1 MLFAEIQSSLI
12 AHLHGRHVSAGDSGG
27 RGGST
32 YGKSRPLDD
41 LWRFTVAS
49 RSWSQLNVTGPVP
62 MARFL
67 FSCDIFY
74 PLLHQHQKL
83 QESDVGLNADLGRLG
98 SAEEPSTSLAN
109 PSRASLA
116 LRSGDETDPV
126 TRAAQSTPPNT
137 ADSANMSSDMSSQSV
152 SMTER
157 SVRTQENEG
166 PAGAMIVFGGETVQE
181 CYLNDVWV
189 LHLNSLMWEQ
199 LSKPVACQ
207 KRCRGVVEGRS

>member
-1 MLFAEIQSSLI
+1 MLI
-12 AHLHGRHVSAGDSGG
+12 AETQLSLLAHLPGRHVSTGGSGG

-41 LWRFTVAS
+41 LWRFTIAS
-49 RSWSQLNVTGPVP
+49 RSWSQLNVTGPAP

-67 FSCDIFY
+67 FSSDIFY
-74 PLLHQHQKL
+74 PLLHQL
-83 QESDVGLNADLGRLG
+83 QNLQQSDVALKPDPDWLGY
-98 SAEEPSTSLAN
+98 AEEPGASLAN
-109 PSRASLA
+109 PGRTPLA
-116 LRSGDETDPV
+116 LRSGDETAPA

-137 ADSANMSSDMSSQSV
+137 ADSANMSSDMSSQPV
-152 SMTER
+152 TVAER
-157 SVRTQENEG
+157 SVGTQENKG

-207 KRCRGVVEGRS
+207 KQCRGIVEGRL